1 MDRVSKKSIAT
12 SKPFKFLIGPDQ
24 TEYTIHSALVAHQ
37 SSVLSAMVNGS
48 FRESSEYCVKWGD
61 IDEIVFNSF
70 WQFVYTGDYDN
81 PEPLMPK
88 EVTLEEE
95 EPKPNDCQQPPAVPI
110 LDEPAEDE
118 PIDLAELEVAA
129 MEVAAMEAAAME
141 AAAMEAAAMEQ
152 AIADA
157 EELPT
162 EPESVEEAAPGD
174 IPSPSAKKEMKT
186 KTAVVRKTSLWIDF
200 LFFWDCPSEPLDF
213 DDTLRDFA
221 NPLVHHAKVYTLA
234 DRYAVGTLMEISH
247 NRLHLSLTDH
257 PVSKEANGDVVEL
270 VRYAFEELVPD
281 RLRDLVVHYIAYVV
295 EHLWKVEE
303 FQELV
308 GTHGSLSKALVGTM
322 LLRIN

>member
-61 IDEIVFNSF
+61 IDEIVFNNF

-129 MEVAAMEAAAME
+129 ME

-157 EELPT
+157 EELPA
-162 EPESVEEAAPGD
+162 EPESVEEAAPDD

-200 LFFWDCPSEPLDF
+200 LFSWDCPSEPLDF

-234 DRYAVGTLMEISH
+234 DRYAVGRLMEIS
-247 NRLHLSLTDH
+247 RKKLHRSLTDH

-281 RLRDLVVHYIAYVV
+281 RLRDLVVHYIACVV